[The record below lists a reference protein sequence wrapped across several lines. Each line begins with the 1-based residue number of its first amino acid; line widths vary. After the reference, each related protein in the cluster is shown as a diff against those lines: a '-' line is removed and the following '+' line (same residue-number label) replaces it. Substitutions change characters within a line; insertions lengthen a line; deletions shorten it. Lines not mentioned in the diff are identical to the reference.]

1 MSIPYETARERRTR
15 ILQNVGIV
23 IALVL
28 AVIDT
33 GLLVVGVIILTH

>member
-1 MSIPYETARERRTR
+1 MSAPYETRRERRTR

-28 AVIDT
+28 AAIDT
-33 GLLVVGVIILTH
+33 GLLLVGVNILTH